1 MDILIYIVL
10 FILIL
15 TIMYGVYILA
25 RVVPEWL
32 RVPGRAIWL
41 HKGGGR
47 VVVKQDNYPHSQFV
61 AMYRNNSRKG
71 PLNDLQNFEIL
82 SDAQVCVSMNH
93 RRIEQKFRKKVKWL
107 VILLAYIGVGISYYL
122 TLMAYLPVETMS
134 GEEVSWY
141 KFGSLVVLAIMLP
154 AVIIWEKR
162 QELKLL
168 WKGEK

>member
-25 RVVPEWL
+25 RVTPEWL

-47 VVVKQDNYPHSQFV
+47 VVVREDNDPREQFV
-61 AMYRNNSRKG
+61 AAYRTSSRKG
-71 PLNDLQNFEIL
+71 PLNGSQNFEIL
-82 SDAQVCVSMNH
+82 SDAQVCVYVND
-93 RRIEQKFRKKVKWL
+93 RRIKTWFKLKCKWAS
-107 VILLAYIGVGISYYL
+107 ILLVYIGGSISYYL